1 MKALAEGELAP
12 FLLPQANSPCPDA
25 PRVELRGPAMLL
37 GPTAAQ
43 ALSMALHEI
52 GHECDEAWRAS
63 RPAGLVRLSWQVDHA
78 AGVLR
83 LRWAEAGGP
92 AVPAPPAR
100 RGFGSRVMEATVCDQ
115 LGGAV
120 RREWAPGGLVCDLE
134 IALRRL
140 GADLGGGTEPARLR
154 LATAD
159 AAIGL

>member
-1 MKALAEGELAP
+1 
-12 FLLPQANSPCPDA
+12 
-25 PRVELRGPAMLL
+25 
-37 GPTAAQ
+37 
-43 ALSMALHEI
+43 MALHELATNATKH
-52 GHECDEAWRAS
+52 GALS
-63 RPAGLVRLSWQVDHA
+63 RPAGLVRLSWQVDQA
-78 AGVLR
+78 AGMLR
-83 LRWAEAGGP
+83 LRWAEEGGP

-140 GADLGGGTEPARLR
+140 GADLGGTEPARLG
-154 LATAD
+154 LTTAD